1 MKHVNVK
8 EEHKMN
14 RTLLHDEIVSEIE
27 ELSKKDTGSEEYQ
40 IAVNGVTKLMDKE
53 LEWSKLDNEIEQK
66 NLDRESAERLKLKE
80 IEEDRKDKRIKNTLT
95 GVSIIGGFGL
105 TIWGALKSWEFEKE
119 GTVTSAF
126 GQIFLKGF
134 RPN

>member
-1 MKHVNVK
+1 
-8 EEHKMN
+8 MN

-66 NLDRESAERLKLKE
+66 NLDRESAERLKNLDRESAERLNLKE
-80 IEEDRKDKRIKNTLT
+80 IEEDRKDKRTKNTLT
-95 GVSIIGGFGL
+95 AVSIIGGFGL

-126 GQIFLKGF
+126 GKIFLKGF